1 MVARRLITAVVA
13 VLVLVPP
20 LHGRTAAAATLEL
33 YGTFHAMGVT
43 VDLDA
48 ADDPDG
54 DATATLQWRPA
65 GTPTWHDG
73 YPPLRVAPQRFV
85 GSLFWLQPGDQV
97 EVRVSFTDP
106 DGDPL
111 DGVVL
116 SASASARDALV
127 LPTPSVSLH
136 ASPSGTGTAC
146 TVAEPCALATAL
158 GLAQPGE
165 EVVLAGGT
173 YFVGELSLPRS
184 GTAGAPIV
192 IRAAAGETPVLDGAD
207 PATFAWTSEGGGVYR
222 TTVNVADTHLVTAA
236 GSRLYPYQTLA
247 DLESLA
253 WGIPGFFVDGTTLRV
268 RLAGDADPNGVP
280 MVVSRFNH
288 AFFVGV
294 DHIWIQGLTFRHYGQ
309 GSWAKA
315 VYLDGA
321 DDTVITG
328 CTFTVNDLGVGIKR
342 DAHRNVIQ
350 DCEFSD
356 TIFDW
361 PWDAV
366 KSGAALET
374 GGVRMYSPMT
384 GRGTV
389 IRRNT
394 FHDFFDGF
402 GACPGTGGTGTNETD
417 VYANLVYRV
426 GDDGM
431 ETDGHCSNVRIWGN
445 TFHDVLMG
453 ISLAPAWVGPTWA
466 IRNLIHRT
474 GVGNNDYTGSP
485 FKFNSGYDTSG
496 PMLLF
501 HNTADAALP
510 GNHGLYIKAPGTWTA
525 LVGRNNIWSGTDHA
539 IYNYNE
545 AQPADLD
552 WDDLFTTRPDRFV
565 YWGVRMDDLA
575 TFRAQTGREL
585 HGLDVD
591 PAFRDPAAG
600 NYVLDPSSP
609 LVDAGVVI
617 PGINDAYRGAGPDI
631 GAFEST
637 CVFDDVPPGHW
648 ALPWITELCEAG
660 ITAGCSADPPLY
672 CPGATTLRGQMAVFL
687 LASLEGSEYTPPDPA
702 GIFDDVPVSD
712 LFAPWIEE
720 LAGRGITAG
729 CSSDPPLYCPGD
741 PVTRQ
746 QMAVFLLA
754 SLEGSEYTPP
764 APTGVFDD
772 VPVSDPFAPW
782 IEELAGRGITAG
794 CSTDPPL
801 YCPTD
806 SVTRDQMAVFL
817 SATFGP
823 WTVAPLPASPAGG
836 PSGKET
842 SP

>member
-1 MVARRLITAVVA
+1 MAARRLSIAAVA
-13 VLVLVPP
+13 ALVLVSP
-20 LHGRTAAAATLEL
+20 LRGGTAGAATLEL

-54 DATATLQWRPA
+54 DATAALQWRRA
-65 GTPTWHDG
+65 GAAAWNDG
-73 YPPLRVAPQRFV
+73 YPPLRVAPLRFV
-85 GSLFWLQPGDQV
+85 GSLFWLDPGTQL
-97 EVRVSFTDP
+97 EVRVVFTDP

-111 DGVVL
+111 DGIVL
-116 SASASARDALV
+116 TGTASTREELSP
-127 LPTPSVSLH
+127 PTPSATLH
-136 ASPSGTGTAC
+136 VTPSGTGTAC
-146 TVAEPCALATAL
+146 TAAAPCALATAL
-158 GLAQPGE
+158 DLVQPGE

-173 YFVGELSLPRS
+173 YFVGELSPPRS
-184 GTAGAPIV
+184 GAAGAPIV

-207 PATFAWTSEGGGVYR
+207 PATFTWTPEGGGVYR
-222 TTVNVADTHLVTAA
+222 TTVNAPDTHLVTA
-236 GSRLYPYQTLA
+236 GGERLYPYQSLA
-247 DLESLA
+247 DLQSLA
-253 WGIPGFFVDGTTLRV
+253 WGIPGFFAEGTTLRV
-268 RLAGDADPNGVP
+268 RLAGDADPNGAT

-288 AFFVGV
+288 ALDLGV
-294 DHIWIQGLTFRHYGQ
+294 DHIWIEGLTFRHYGQ

-315 VYLDGA
+315 IYLDGA

-328 CTFTVNDLGVGIKR
+328 CTFTINDLGVGIKR

-356 TIFDW
+356 TLFDW

-374 GGVRMYSPMT
+374 GGIRMYSPMT

-402 GACPGTGGTGTNETD
+402 GACPGTGGDGTNETD
-417 VYANLVYRV
+417 VYGNLVYRV

-453 ISLAPAWVGPTWA
+453 ISLAPAYVGPTWA

-474 GVGNNDYTGSP
+474 GVGNNGYTGSP

-510 GNHGLYIKAPGTWTA
+510 GNHGLHIKAPGSWTA
-525 LVGRNNIWSGTDHA
+525 LVSRNNIWSGTDHA

-545 AQPADLD
+545 TQPADLD
-552 WDDLFTTRPDRFV
+552 WDALHTTRTDRFV
-565 YWGVRMDDLA
+565 YWGTRMDDLP
-575 TFRAQTGREL
+575 TFRAQTGQEL
-585 HGLDVD
+585 HGMDAD
-591 PAFRDPAAG
+591 PLFRDPAAG
-600 NYVLDPSSP
+600 NYVLDPASP

-617 PGINDAYRGAGPDI
+617 PGINNIYRGAGPDM

-648 ALPWITELCEAG
+648 AHDWITDLCEAG

-672 CPGATTLRGQMAVFL
+672 CPGAITSRDQMAVFL
-687 LASLEGSEYTPPDPA
+687 LASLEGSAYSPPPA
-702 GIFDDVPVSD
+702 MGLFDDVP
-712 LFAPWIEE
+712 A
-720 LAGRGITAG
+720 
-729 CSSDPPLYCPGD
+729 
-741 PVTRQ
+741 
-746 QMAVFLLA
+746 
-754 SLEGSEYTPP
+754 
-764 APTGVFDD
+764 
-772 VPVSDPFAPW
+772 SDPFAPW
-782 IEELAGRGITAG
+782 IEELASRGVTAGCSTDPPLYCPAEPVTRAQMAAFLLVTLEGSGYTPPPATGLFGDVPASDPFAPWIEELASRAITAG

-801 YCPTD
+801 YCPAEP
-806 SVTRDQMAVFL
+806 VTRAQMAVFL
-817 SATFGP
+817 TATFGP
-823 WTVAPLPASPAGG
+823 WSAAPPAFPVAGDAARKEISP
-836 PSGKET
+836 
-842 SP
+842 